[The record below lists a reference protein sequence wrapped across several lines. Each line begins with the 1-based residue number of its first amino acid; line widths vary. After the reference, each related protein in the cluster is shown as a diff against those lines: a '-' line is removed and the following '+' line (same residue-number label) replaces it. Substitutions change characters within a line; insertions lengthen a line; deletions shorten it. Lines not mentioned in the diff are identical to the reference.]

1 MERLEPPLP
10 NAGPSRP
17 AGVANVSPST
27 PPPPVSLNQDSPVPL
42 HYQLR
47 LALMEKI
54 RRQGLRVGDRVWSE
68 KEIEAEYGVSRTT
81 VRQALSDMVGMG
93 IVRRQRGKGTTLV
106 RPPIPER
113 LPHLVG
119 LTEELEAR
127 GSVVRTDVLSAGWV
141 TPSPLVKQALRLA
154 GGSQQVLLLVR
165 CRHIDGEPVF
175 YVREY
180 IPAWLGLTPA
190 DDFTGSLFTLM
201 RERAGVVVARAEM
214 TIGAVAAQ
222 GQVAACLQVPVGSPL
237 LRNERVFYGAD
248 NSHLGFLEEWC
259 RSDRY
264 MHAVTLKAG
273 G

>member
-17 AGVANVSPST
+17 TGVAGVSTAST
-27 PPPPVSLNQDSPVPL
+27 PPPASLNQDSPVPL

-190 DDFTGSLFTLM
+190 DDFTGSLFALM